1 VISNFWSLIFLIWF
15 EALSTM
21 PVSSCLPQEEDAR
34 IPGRLADP
42 QVPVHVS
49 PVEDAGCVWS
59 GITFQAALDALVSS
73 KDALEATGMDREALH
88 KRLSTPWT
96 AESAFRDCK
105 FDLWLSELHLL
116 IVPTSSWTA
125 MEPQSSFDPLRRDG
139 ISPHL
144 RLAPALM
151 HIENLSLQ
159 SLARS
164 TRGVGVTDLRDALE
178 GRRSLS
184 NSALVNHAPSV
195 STLDQVSIREDTAMN
210 KSRTAGVV
218 VGPKPEKLKAAG
230 GPSEVRDMLNKLHI
244 GKSSNGNNLLRAPF
258 PGLQRQE
265 SLWVELFCGG
275 QYHSRELIRVFIF
288 LSKPPTIVPPYK
300 S

>member
-1 VISNFWSLIFLIWF
+1 LVSLIWF

-21 PVSSCLPQEEDAR
+21 PISSYLPRGEDAR
-34 IPGRLADP
+34 TPGQLVDP
-42 QVPVHVS
+42 EVPVRVS
-49 PVEDAGCVWS
+49 PVEDAECVWS
-59 GITFQAALDALVSS
+59 GVTFQAALDALVSS

-96 AESAFRDCK
+96 AESAFRDCM
-105 FDLWLSELHLL
+105 FDLWLSELQLL
-116 IVPTSSWTA
+116 IASSSTA

-178 GRRSLS
+178 GRSSIS
-184 NSALVNHAPSV
+184 NSALANHAPSV
-195 STLDQVSIREDTAMN
+195 STLDQVSIREDTNMN
-210 KSRTAGVV
+210 KLRPAAGAGSR
-218 VGPKPEKLKAAG
+218 PEKLKAAG

-244 GKSSNGNNLLRAPF
+244 GKSSNDNNLLRAPF

-265 SLWVELFCGG
+265 ARWVE
-275 QYHSRELIRVFIF
+275 IF
-288 LSKPPTIVPPYK
+288 LRWPVSFKNADLCLYFPQQTPDRSASIQVIGI
-300 S
+300 

>member
-1 VISNFWSLIFLIWF
+1 
-15 EALSTM
+15 M
-21 PVSSCLPQEEDAR
+21 PVSSCLPQEENAR
-34 IPGRLADP
+34 TPGQLADP
-42 QVPVHVS
+42 EVPVNIS
-49 PVEDAGCVWS
+49 PVEDAESVWS
-59 GITFQAALDALVSS
+59 GVTFQAALDALVSS
-73 KDALEATGMDREALH
+73 KDTLEATGMDREALH
-88 KRLSTPWT
+88 KRLSMPWT

-116 IVPTSSWTA
+116 IAPTSSSTA

-178 GRRSLS
+178 GRSSMS
-184 NSALVNHAPSV
+184 NPALTNNAPSV
-195 STLDQVSIREDTAMN
+195 STLDQVSIREDIAMS
-210 KSRTAGVV
+210 KFRSSGAGSR
-218 VGPKPEKLKAAG
+218 PEKLKAAG
-230 GPSEVRDMLNKLHI
+230 GPSEAREMLNKLQI
-244 GKSSNGNNLLRAPF
+244 GRSSNGNNLLRAPF
-258 PGLQRQE
+258 PGSQKQE
-265 SLWVELFCGG
+265 ARWVELFCDG
-275 QYHSRELIRVFIF
+275 QYHSRLLIRVFIF

>member
-1 VISNFWSLIFLIWF
+1 VTSFFWFLISLIWL

-21 PVSSCLPQEEDAR
+21 PVSSCLPQEECAR
-34 IPGRLADP
+34 TPGQLPDP
-42 QVPVHVS
+42 KVPVHVS
-49 PVEDAGCVWS
+49 PVEDAECVWS
-59 GITFQAALDALVSS
+59 GVTFQAALDALVTS
-73 KDALEATGMDREALH
+73 KDALEATGMDRETLH
-88 KRLSTPWT
+88 RRLSTPWT

-116 IVPTSSWTA
+116 IAPTSSSTA
-125 MEPQSSFDPLRRDG
+125 MEPPSSFDPLRRDG

-178 GRRSLS
+178 GRSSMS
-184 NSALVNHAPSV
+184 NNSVLANHAPSV
-195 STLDQVSIREDTAMN
+195 STLDQVSIREDAAMN
-210 KSRTAGVV
+210 KLGPAGAGSR
-218 VGPKPEKLKAAG
+218 PEKLKAAG
-230 GPSEVRDMLNKLHI
+230 GPSEARDMLNKLRI

-258 PGLQRQE
+258 PGSQRQE
-265 SLWVELFCGG
+265 ARWVEFFCDS
-275 QYHSRELIRVFIF
+275 QYNQ
-288 LSKPPTIVPPYK
+288 SKEC
-300 S
+300 

>member
-1 VISNFWSLIFLIWF
+1 
-15 EALSTM
+15 M
-21 PVSSCLPQEEDAR
+21 PISSCLPQGEDAR
-34 IPGRLADP
+34 TPGQLADP
-42 QVPVHVS
+42 EVPVRVS
-49 PVEDAGCVWS
+49 PVEDAECVWS
-59 GITFQAALDALVSS
+59 GVAFQAALDALVSS

-96 AESAFRDCK
+96 PESAFKDCE

-116 IVPTSSWTA
+116 IAPTSSSTA

-164 TRGVGVTDLRDALE
+164 ARGVGVTDLRDALE
-178 GRRSLS
+178 GGRSSMS
-184 NSALVNHAPSV
+184 NSVLANHAPSV

-210 KSRTAGVV
+210 KLRPAGAGSR
-218 VGPKPEKLKAAG
+218 PEKLKAAG

-244 GKSSNGNNLLRAPF
+244 GKSNNGNNLLRAPF

-265 SLWVELFCGG
+265 ARWVE
-275 QYHSRELIRVFIF
+275 IF
-288 LSKPPTIVPPYK
+288 LRWPVSFKYADLCLYSPQQTPDRNASIQVIGI
-300 S
+300 

>member
-1 VISNFWSLIFLIWF
+1 MIREVVSRIWLTVGEAWHCKELVEMAE

-21 PVSSCLPQEEDAR
+21 PISSYLPRGEDAR
-34 IPGRLADP
+34 TPGQLVDP
-42 QVPVHVS
+42 EVPVRVS
-49 PVEDAGCVWS
+49 PVEDAECVWS
-59 GITFQAALDALVSS
+59 GVTFQAALDALVSS
-73 KDALEATGMDREALH
+73 KNALEATGMDREALH

-96 AESAFRDCK
+96 AESAFRD
-105 FDLWLSELHLL
+105 S
-116 IVPTSSWTA
+116 

-178 GRRSLS
+178 GRSSMS
-184 NSALVNHAPSV
+184 NSALANHAPSV

-210 KSRTAGVV
+210 KLRPAGAGSR
-218 VGPKPEKLKAAG
+218 PEKPKAAG

-265 SLWVELFCGG
+265 T
-275 QYHSRELIRVFIF
+275 RN
-288 LSKPPTIVPPYK
+288 PPTIVPPYK

>member
-1 VISNFWSLIFLIWF
+1 VTSFFWFLISLISF

-21 PVSSCLPQEEDAR
+21 PVLSCLPQEEDPR
-34 IPGRLADP
+34 TPGQLADP
-42 QVPVHVS
+42 EVPVHVS
-49 PVEDAGCVWS
+49 PVEDAECVWS
-59 GITFQAALDALVSS
+59 GVTFQAALDALVSS

-96 AESAFRDCK
+96 AESAFRECK

-116 IVPTSSWTA
+116 IAPTSSSTA

-178 GRRSLS
+178 GRSSMS

-210 KSRTAGVV
+210 KLGPAGAAGSR
-218 VGPKPEKLKAAG
+218 PEKLKAAG

-244 GKSSNGNNLLRAPF
+244 GKSSNGNDLLRASF

-265 SLWVELFCGG
+265 ARWVELFCDG
-275 QYHSRELIRVFIF
+275 QYHSRTLISGFIF